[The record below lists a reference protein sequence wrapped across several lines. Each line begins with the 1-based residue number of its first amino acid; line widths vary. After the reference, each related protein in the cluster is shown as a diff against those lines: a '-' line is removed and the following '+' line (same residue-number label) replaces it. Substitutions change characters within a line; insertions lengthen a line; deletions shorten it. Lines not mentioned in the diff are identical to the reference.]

1 MCCGHQETGK
11 ISSLDKWVEKSGEIK
26 IIGGDIRG
34 RYSLCIKYRLVRV
47 KEDLK
52 QKTDLRGC
60 PSIVNSYL
68 KKMRK
73 S

>member
-26 IIGGDIRG
+26 ITGGDIRG

-52 QKTDLRGC
+52 QEDGFKRL
-60 PSIVNSYL
+60 P
-68 KKMRK
+68 
-73 S
+73 

>member
-47 KEDLK
+47 KKDLK
-52 QKTDLRGC
+52 QEDGFKRL
-60 PSIVNSYL
+60 P
-68 KKMRK
+68 
-73 S
+73 